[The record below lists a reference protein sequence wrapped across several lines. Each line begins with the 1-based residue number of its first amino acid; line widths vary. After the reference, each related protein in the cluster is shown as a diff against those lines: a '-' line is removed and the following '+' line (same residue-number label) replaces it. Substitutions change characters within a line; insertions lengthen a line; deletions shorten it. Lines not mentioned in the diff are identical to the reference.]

1 MDLFVGVFLYIKIG
15 KRWQGICLKYKRKE
29 MIKMKLSGA
38 EILVQCLK
46 KEGVDV
52 IFGVPGGAIM
62 PVYDILYSEPSIKHI
77 LTRHEQGA
85 AHAADGYARATG
97 KVGVCLATSGPG
109 ATNLVTGLANAYLD
123 SVPIVAFTGQVS
135 TKLIG
140 TDAFQEVYICGITS
154 SITKN
159 NYIVR
164 RVEELAE
171 IIKEAFYIAKV
182 GRPGPVLVDLPK
194 DVQLA
199 QTNFEYPDKLKVIG
213 YNPTYDGHIK
223 QIKMAAQSIE
233 KAKRPIILA
242 GGGVII
248 SNASSEL
255 RELALKTSIPVTT
268 TLMGLG
274 SFPETHSL
282 SLGMLGMHGTPYAN
296 YVISDADLIIALGV
310 RFDDRITGK
319 LSDFGAQAKV
329 IHVDIDPAEIGK
341 NISVDIPIVGDLKK
355 VLKRLNE
362 AVNKKEHKTWLE
374 KIKEWKKKNP
384 LKYKNDEILRPQ
396 YIIEKVYE
404 ITEGKAVI
412 VTDVG
417 QHQMWAAQYY
427 QYTEP
432 RTFISSGGLGTMG
445 YGLPAAIGAK
455 FGCPEKKVVCI
466 SGDGSF
472 QMNLQE
478 LAIAMGHKLNFV
490 VILINNSYLG
500 MVRQWQEL
508 FFKKRYAS
516 TNLFG
521 SPDFVKLV
529 EAYGGTAIR
538 VSKKQELYPALNK
551 AFSLNEFV
559 LIDCLVPEEENVSP
573 IVPPGASISEMLGVD

>member
-1 MDLFVGVFLYIKIG
+1 
-15 KRWQGICLKYKRKE
+15 
-29 MIKMKLSGA
+29 MKLSGA
-38 EILVQCLK
+38 EIVIECIK
-46 KEGVDV
+46 KEGVEI
-52 IFGVPGGAIM
+52 IFGYPGGAIM
-62 PVYDILYSEPSIKHI
+62 PVYDVLYSEPSIRHI

-97 KVGVCLATSGPG
+97 RVGVCVATSGPG

-123 SVPIVAFTGQVS
+123 SVPLVAFTGQVP
-135 TKLIG
+135 TNLIG
-140 TDAFQEVYICGITS
+140 TDAFQEVYISGITS

-159 NYIVR
+159 NYVVR
-164 RVEELAE
+164 KVEDLAN
-171 IIKEAFYIAKV
+171 IIKQAFYIAKT

-194 DVQLA
+194 DIQLA
-199 QTNFEYPDKLKVIG
+199 QTNFEYPKKVNVIG
-213 YNPTYDGHIK
+213 YDPTYYGHIK
-223 QIKMAAQSIE
+223 QIRMAAQNIA

-248 SNASSEL
+248 SDASSEL
-255 RELALKTSIPVTT
+255 RDLALKTNIPVTT

-274 SFPETHSL
+274 SFPETHPL

-296 YVISDADLIIALGV
+296 YAISVADLIIALGA

-319 LSDFGAQAKV
+319 LADFGSQAKV
-329 IHVDIDPAEIGK
+329 IHIDIDPAEIGK
-341 NISVDIPIVGDLKK
+341 NVSADIPIVGDLKK

-362 AVNKKEHKTWLE
+362 VVDKKENVEWLE
-374 KIKEWKKKNP
+374 TIEDWKRKYP
-384 LKYKNDEILRPQ
+384 LKYDNNEELKPQ
-396 YIIEKVYE
+396 FIIEKVYE
-404 ITEGKAVI
+404 ITKSKAVM

-417 QHQMWAAQYY
+417 QHQMWAVQYY
-427 QYTEP
+427 QYTTP

-455 FGCPEKKVVCI
+455 IGCPEKKVVCI

-478 LAIAMGHKLNFV
+478 LATAISHNLSII
-490 VILINNSYLG
+490 VIIINNGYLG

-508 FFKKRYAS
+508 FFDKRYAA
-516 TNLFG
+516 TNLVG
-521 SPDFVKLV
+521 NPDFVKLV

-551 AFSLNEFV
+551 AFSLNKFV
-559 LIDCLVPEEENVSP
+559 LIDCLVPGEENVFP
-573 IVPPGASISEMLGVD
+573 MVPPGSTISEMLGVD